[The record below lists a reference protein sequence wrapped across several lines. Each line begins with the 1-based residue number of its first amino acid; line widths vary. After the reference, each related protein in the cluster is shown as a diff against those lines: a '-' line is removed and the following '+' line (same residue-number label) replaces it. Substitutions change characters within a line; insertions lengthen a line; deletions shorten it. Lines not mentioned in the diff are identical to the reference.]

1 MSHSKV
7 NLHYDNMLILFLVV
21 QNVVESIATQ
31 DGCDELKAKAQNFL
45 ELERSFKEFQKEHRN
60 ENSEENPTR
69 TQQSMAIPQ
78 NFQQLLPPWLHS
90 FEEFQNEL
98 YKNKGTF

>member
-1 MSHSKV
+1 
-7 NLHYDNMLILFLVV
+7 MLILFLVV

-60 ENSEENPTR
+60 ENSKENPAG
-69 TQQSMAIPQ
+69 TQKSMAIPQ
-78 NFQQLLPPWLHS
+78 NLLPPFLSS
-90 FEEFQNEL
+90 FEEFQNAL
-98 YKNKGTF
+98 FKNKGTF

>member
-1 MSHSKV
+1 
-7 NLHYDNMLILFLVV
+7 MLILFLVV

-45 ELERSFKEFQKEHRN
+45 ELEHSFKEFQD
-60 ENSEENPTR
+60 
-69 TQQSMAIPQ
+69 A
-78 NFQQLLPPWLHS
+78 
-90 FEEFQNEL
+90 L

>member
-1 MSHSKV
+1 
-7 NLHYDNMLILFLVV
+7 MLILFLVV

-60 ENSEENPTR
+60 ENSKENPTR
-69 TQQSMAIPQ
+69 TQKSIAKPQ
-78 NFQQLLPPWLHS
+78 NFLPSWLRS